1 MNPKIIY
8 PIPERQAGFY
18 RSLRNLARI
27 TFLAA
32 GVICLLINFLVKGKM
47 WSIIVIWSL
56 FSVWRL
62 VFSLRLV
69 EFSIF
74 SHASKVTF
82 YIVIL
87 LFLIDRFLAP
97 GWAETVI
104 PIVLFADL
112 LVMFVLFFI
121 TYERR
126 QRHLVSIILLG
137 LLNLV
142 SIPYSIHSWP
152 IDNWIAF
159 SFQIASLALFIVMI
173 IVNRKDLMYELKVR
187 FLVNTK

>member
-74 SHASKVTF
+74 SHANKVTF

-112 LVMFVLFFI
+112 LVMFVLLFV

-126 QRHLVSIILLG
+126 RRHLVSIILLG

>member
-1 MNPKIIY
+1 M
-8 PIPERQAGFY
+8 
-18 RSLRNLARI
+18 
-27 TFLAA
+27 
-32 GVICLLINFLVKGKM
+32 
-47 WSIIVIWSL
+47 
-56 FSVWRL
+56 
-62 VFSLRLV
+62 
-69 EFSIF
+69 
-74 SHASKVTF
+74 
-82 YIVIL
+82 
-87 LFLIDRFLAP
+87 FLIDRFLAP

-112 LVMFVLFFI
+112 LVMFVLFFV

>member
-32 GVICLLINFLVKGKM
+32 GVICLLINFLIKGKM

-74 SHASKVTF
+74 SHANKVTF
-82 YIVIL
+82 YIV
-87 LFLIDRFLAP
+87 
-97 GWAETVI
+97 
-104 PIVLFADL
+104 
-112 LVMFVLFFI
+112 
-121 TYERR
+121 
-126 QRHLVSIILLG
+126 
-137 LLNLV
+137 
-142 SIPYSIHSWP
+142 
-152 IDNWIAF
+152 
-159 SFQIASLALFIVMI
+159 
-173 IVNRKDLMYELKVR
+173 
-187 FLVNTK
+187 

>member
-74 SHASKVTF
+74 SHANKVTF

-87 LFLIDRFLAP
+87 LFLIARFLAP

-112 LVMFVLFFI
+112 LVMFVLFFV

>member
-62 VFSLRLV
+62 VFSPRLV

-112 LVMFVLFFI
+112 LVMFVLFFV

-126 QRHLVSIILLG
+126 RRHLVSIILLG